1 MPACPSGRANLRE
14 LVAGHQPRR
23 IDELAG
29 GQVEIDEREVEIS
42 MGMEVRRREANLDL
56 VFQVNARRAFD
67 LIEPE
72 IVGAERRAG
81 PVVAARVV
89 QRDIGLELA
98 WPGQDVGLVDPVFDD
113 PSELGIAWTPAAVL
127 WHAGKSDSR
136 PPPCPSPRAGEGNKV
151 PSPRGEGVGSNF
163 GWLRTLVLTD
173 AYSGGC
179 GGATLGAAK
188 RLRRRA
194 GECPEADAGRDQPGC
209 GRTL

>member
-1 MPACPSGRANLRE
+1 MPACLSGRANLRE
-14 LVAGHQPRR
+14 LVAGHEPRR

-89 QRDIGLELA
+89 QRDVGLELA
-98 WPGQDVGLVDPVFDD
+98 RPRQGVGLIDPVFDD
-113 PSELGIAWTPAAVL
+113 PSELGVVWAPTAL
-127 WHAGKSDSR
+127 LSHMGKSNSG
-136 PPPCPSPRAGEGNKV
+136 PPPCPPRE
-151 PSPRGEGVGSNF
+151 RGRE
-163 GWLRTLVLTD
+163 T
-173 AYSGGC
+173 
-179 GGATLGAAK
+179 K
-188 RLRRRA
+188 
-194 GECPEADAGRDQPGC
+194 CPLPDGKFV
-209 GRTL
+209 T

>member
-72 IVGAERRAG
+72 VVGAERRGG
-81 PVVAARVV
+81 PVVAACVV
-89 QRDIGLELA
+89 QRDVSLELA
-98 WPGQDVGLVDPVFDD
+98 RPGQEVGLVDPVFDD
-113 PSELGIAWTPAAVL
+113 PSELGVAWTPAPSL
-127 WHAGKSDSR
+127 PHMGKSNSW
-136 PPPCPSPRAGEGNKV
+136 PPPCPPPRAGRETKCHLPEGT
-151 PSPRGEGVGSNF
+151 E
-163 GWLRTLVLTD
+163 
-173 AYSGGC
+173 
-179 GGATLGAAK
+179 
-188 RLRRRA
+188 
-194 GECPEADAGRDQPGC
+194 
-209 GRTL
+209 